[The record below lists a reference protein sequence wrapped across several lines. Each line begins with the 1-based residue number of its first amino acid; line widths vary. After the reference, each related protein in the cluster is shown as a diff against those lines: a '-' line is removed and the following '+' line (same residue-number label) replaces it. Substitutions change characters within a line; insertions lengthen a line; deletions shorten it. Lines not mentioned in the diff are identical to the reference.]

1 MEKASAVC
9 LSNGIG
15 KPTMKA
21 KGEKVLFVCLF
32 AFFLFVFGLVCF
44 FSPNTIPITL
54 ALFPIPVFDSK
65 NPSNMKDCNKHE
77 ALMMDLADTS
87 GKQWEYFALEVLEH

>member
-9 LSNGIG
+9 LSDGIG

-21 KGEKVLFVCLF
+21 KGAFCLPF
-32 AFFLFVFGLVCF
+32 CFFLLLLVGLL

-54 ALFPIPVFDSK
+54 ALFPIPIFDSK

-77 ALMMDLADTS
+77 ASMMDLADS
-87 GKQWEYFALEVLEH
+87 CGKQWEYFALEFLEH